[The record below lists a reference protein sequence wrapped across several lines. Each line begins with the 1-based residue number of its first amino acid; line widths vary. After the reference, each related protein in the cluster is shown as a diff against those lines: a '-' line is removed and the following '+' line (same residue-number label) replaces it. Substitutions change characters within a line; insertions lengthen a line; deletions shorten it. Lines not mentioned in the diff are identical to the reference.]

1 MYNEGLLILHKP
13 ARDKIN
19 HSFRGY
25 VQGAQGSYL
34 TQSQFNSTLKTT
46 VVDHKMDIDSTVFLF
61 FVFPL
66 FLLPVIAPFRVP
78 QLGRASPDPED
89 FVTRS
94 RPSLWTAPCLGF
106 CIAMFGLLALHGFGI
121 TSLTKTT

>member
-61 FVFPL
+61 FVFPTYFLMYLRMSGWVYCTL
-66 FLLPVIAPFRVP
+66 FGNRQADSKRKGLV
-78 QLGRASPDPED
+78 
-89 FVTRS
+89 
-94 RPSLWTAPCLGF
+94 CLS
-106 CIAMFGLLALHGFGI
+106 MR
-121 TSLTKTT
+121 